1 MAVEVWLGERGDAAK
16 LDEGVLVEFEPKVG
30 ALFDALERFEK
41 HEHKALLDEP
51 GWHLGVDL
59 GIDVSLS
66 KRLDA
71 VGRVSLEV
79 FVSDYGTP

>member
-41 HEHKALLDEP
+41 MSTKPFLTNP
-51 GWHLGVDL
+51 G
-59 GIDVSLS
+59 GIWV
-66 KRLDA
+66 
-71 VGRVSLEV
+71 
-79 FVSDYGTP
+79 